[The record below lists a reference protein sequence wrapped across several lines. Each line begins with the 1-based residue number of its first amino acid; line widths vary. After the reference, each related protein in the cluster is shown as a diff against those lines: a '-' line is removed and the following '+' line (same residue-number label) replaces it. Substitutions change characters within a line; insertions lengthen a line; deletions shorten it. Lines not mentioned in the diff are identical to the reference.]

1 MKKHHKMT
9 QCQISK
15 TNLIIQMILREF
27 LLFIIGGLI
36 YASLEV
42 FTRGF
47 THWSM
52 FIVGGLCFVIIGL
65 LNEWY
70 NEHTLFELQTVI
82 GAFVITALEF
92 ISGYIVNIKL
102 GWNVWD
108 YSQHNFNLFG
118 QICLHHTICYWI
130 PLSAVAIALDDIL
143 RDVWFNEPFPKYR
156 FILSKHK

>member
-1 MKKHHKMT
+1 MMNRS
-9 QCQISK
+9 ISK
-15 TNLIIQMILREF
+15 TTQIVQTILREF

-36 YASLEV
+36 YASIEV
-42 FTRGF
+42 FARGF

-70 NEHTLFELQTVI
+70 NEDMLFELQTLI

-108 YSQHNFNLFG
+108 YSEHRFNLFG
-118 QICLHHTICYWI
+118 QICLHHSICYWI
-130 PLSAVAIALDDIL
+130 PLSAFAITLDDIL
-143 RDVWFNEPFPKYR
+143 REVWFNEPFPKYK
-156 FILSKHK
+156 FLFSKKK